1 MDQAKNHLKIKKNIL
16 QGVPKT
22 WELNDDFYIALLQA
36 GLFSKH
42 NFVLSHLEHLS
53 PKNTNKK
60 ILIIKNVV
68 FFSVNFKIDGKLG
81 ILSRFQFIQNQQ
93 NCLIV

>member
-1 MDQAKNHLKIKKNIL
+1 MTTSISLCYKRDYL
-16 QGVPKT
+16 V
-22 WELNDDFYIALLQA
+22 
-36 GLFSKH
+36 KH

-60 ILIIKNVV
+60 ILLIKNVV

-81 ILSRFQFIQNQQ
+81 ILSRFQFIKNQQ
-93 NCLIV
+93 NCSIV